1 MSQQIRMYT
10 NKTTH
15 ERLVIGAQYSM
26 KQLSMITKIAH
37 GTLHNR
43 FGYADVVTD
52 ADLRIPHR
60 ATIWPLLETKSDKLS
75 ASWLNKGL
83 V

>member
-1 MSQQIRMYT
+1 MPQKIRMYT

-15 ERLVIGAQYSM
+15 ERLVIGAQYGM
-26 KQLSMITKIAH
+26 KQLSLITKIAH
-37 GTLHNR
+37 GTLHNH

-60 ATIWPLLETKSDKLS
+60 AAIWPLLETKGDKLS
-75 ASWLNKGL
+75 ASWLNRGL